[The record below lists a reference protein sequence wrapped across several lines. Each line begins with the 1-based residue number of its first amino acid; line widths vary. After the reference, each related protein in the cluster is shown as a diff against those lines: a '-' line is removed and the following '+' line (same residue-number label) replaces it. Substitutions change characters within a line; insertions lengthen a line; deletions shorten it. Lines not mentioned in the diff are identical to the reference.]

1 MSKLYLIKDHKLL
14 SNNTEY
20 IKELY
25 EFTLDIIFMKLKN
38 SDASIF
44 HNYFS
49 KFIRYMIDTIEDD
62 GTIDYCIEEC
72 EKISIEGKLI
82 LHKYINI
89 LNPIFQLNN
98 NLDKDLTLIYCS
110 RKLVQFLYLN
120 KDLNEIERILNIDIN
135 RYVLRDIFKLFK
147 INNLNKLLKIINT
160 I

>member
-89 LNPIFQLNN
+89 LNPIFHLDNT
-98 NLDKDLTLIYCS
+98 LDKDLIFS
-110 RKLVQFLYLN
+110 NDDRAKLNLEKKLFYEQKLKFEKDAILLKKISAELN
-120 KDLNEIERILNIDIN
+120 KQV
-135 RYVLRDIFKLFK
+135 RYLY
-147 INNLNKLLKIINT
+147 
-160 I
+160 